1 MLHTQE
7 VYAIHDTAES
17 PRKILIDTD
26 TASDDAVA
34 LIMAL
39 RSPKVRVLA
48 ITLVAGNVSVEQ
60 GTRNALFTVEL
71 CGSAVPV
78 FTGAAAPLTRPL
90 EDASWFHGQDG
101 LGDHGYQPTTRAAE
115 SGSAVDAMVRTIEA
129 NPGIE
134 LITLGPLTN
143 LALAL
148 RQSPNLAASVSR
160 CVVMGGAPCCEG
172 NVTPAAEY
180 NFWVDPEAARVVLR
194 SQLPIELVG
203 WQLSRGAA
211 VVNGQQIQNILALG
225 TKYADFAIRSNDT
238 AARAYRTQTGEE
250 GIALPDPTA
259 MAILLDPALSL
270 SSSTHYMDVQVDNGI
285 TRGMSVVDRLNV
297 AHDHRN
303 RDAWREVLERGRKHT
318 VIWEMDLPGWKQSL
332 LQALR

>member
-1 MLHTQE
+1 MNPNLM
-7 VYAIHDTAES
+7 
-17 PRKILIDTD
+17 RKILIDTD

-34 LIMAL
+34 LMMAL
-39 RSPKVRVLA
+39 RSPKVSVLA
-48 ITLVAGNVSVEQ
+48 ITVVAGNVSVEQ

-71 CGSAVPV
+71 CDSNVPV

-90 EDASWFHGQDG
+90 EDASWFHGQYG

-115 SGSAVDAMVRTIEA
+115 HDFAVDAMVRIIKA

-143 LALAL
+143 VALAL
-148 RQSPNLAASVSR
+148 RQSPNLVANVSR

-180 NFWVDPEAARVVLR
+180 NFWVDPEAARAVLR
-194 SQLPIELVG
+194 SKLPIELVG

-211 VVNGQQIQNILALG
+211 VVNAQEIENILALQ
-225 TKYADFAIRSNDT
+225 TQFAEFAIRSNDT

-250 GIALPDPTA
+250 GVALPDPTA

-270 SSSTHYMDVQVDNGI
+270 VSSKHYIDVQVDSGI

-297 AHDHRN
+297 AHDARN
-303 RDAWREVLERGRKHT
+303 RAAWSEVLERGRKHT
-318 VIWEMDLPGWKQSL
+318 VIWEMDIPGWKQSL

>member
-1 MLHTQE
+1 MNPNPT
-7 VYAIHDTAES
+7 
-17 PRKILIDTD
+17 RKILIDTD

-39 RSPKVRVLA
+39 RSPKVSVLA
-48 ITLVAGNVSVEQ
+48 ITVVAGNVSVEQ
-60 GTRNALFTVEL
+60 GTCNALYTAEL
-71 CGSAVPV
+71 CDSAVPV
-78 FTGAAAPLTRPL
+78 FTGAPSPLMRPL

-101 LGDHGYQPTTRAAE
+101 LGDHGYQPTTRTAE
-115 SGSAVDAMVRTIEA
+115 HDLAVDAMVRIIEA

-148 RQSPNLAASVSR
+148 RQSPHLAANVSR

-203 WQLSRGAA
+203 WQLSRGSA
-211 VVNGQQIQNILALG
+211 VVNSQEIENILVLQ
-225 TKYADFAIRSNDT
+225 TKFAEFAIRSNDT
-238 AARAYRTQTGEE
+238 AAKAYRTQTGED

-259 MAILLDPALSL
+259 MAILLNPALSL
-270 SSSTHYMDVQVDNGI
+270 VASDHYMDVQVDSGL

-297 AHDHRN
+297 ARDARN
-303 RDAWREVLERGRKHT
+303 RAAWSDVLQHGRKHT
-318 VIWEMDLPGWKQSL
+318 VIWEMDIVGWKQSL
-332 LQALR
+332 LRALR

>member
-1 MLHTQE
+1 MLRE
-7 VYAIHDTAES
+7 VCAIK
-17 PRKILIDTD
+17 KILIDTD

-48 ITLVAGNVSVEQ
+48 ITVVAGNVSVEQ

-71 CGSAVPV
+71 CGSTVPV

-115 SGSAVDAMVRTIEA
+115 SGVAVDAMVRVIEA

-148 RQSPNLAASVSR
+148 RQSPNLVANVSR

-203 WQLSRGAA
+203 WQLCRGAA
-211 VVNGQQIQNILALG
+211 VVNGQEIENILALG
-225 TKYADFAIRSNDT
+225 TKFADFAIRSNDT

-259 MAILLDPALSL
+259 MAILLDPTLSMV
-270 SSSTHYMDVQVDNGI
+270 SSSHYMDVQVDNGI
-285 TRGMSVVDRLNV
+285 TRGMSVVDKLNV
-297 AHDHRN
+297 AHDARN
-303 RDAWREVLERGRKHT
+303 RDAWREPLERGRKHT
-318 VIWEMDLPGWKQSL
+318 VIWEMEIPAWKQSL

>member
-1 MLHTQE
+1 MNPKPT
-7 VYAIHDTAES
+7 
-17 PRKILIDTD
+17 RKILIDTD

-39 RSPKVRVLA
+39 RSSKVSVLA
-48 ITLVAGNVSVEQ
+48 ITVVAGNVSVEQ
-60 GTRNALFTVEL
+60 GTRNALYTAEL
-71 CGSAVPV
+71 CDSAVPV
-78 FTGAAAPLTRPL
+78 FTGAASPLMRPL

-101 LGDHGYQPTTRAAE
+101 LGDHGYRPTTRVAE
-115 SGSAVDAMVRTIEA
+115 DTFAVDAMVRIIEA

-148 RQSPNLAASVSR
+148 RQSPQLAANVSR

-180 NFWVDPEAARVVLR
+180 NFWVDPEAARAVLR

-203 WQLSRGAA
+203 WQLSRGPA
-211 VVNGQQIQNILALG
+211 VLNGREIENILALQ
-225 TKYADFAIRSNDT
+225 TKFAEFAIRSNDT
-238 AARAYRTQTGEE
+238 AAKAYRTQTGEE
-250 GIALPDPTA
+250 GVALPDPTA

-270 SSSTHYMDVQVDNGI
+270 VSSDHYIDVQVDSGI

-297 AHDHRN
+297 AHDPRN
-303 RDAWREVLERGRKHT
+303 RAAWSDVLEQERKHT
-318 VIWEMDLPGWKQSL
+318 VIWEMDIPGWKQSL
-332 LQALR
+332 VQALR